1 MFFSIFQIQSI
12 LEINFMENIRMDLQ
26 AQKIRME
33 QEELRFRNL
42 LNVKIKDMTIDDL
55 DFCLIDDDFYY
66 EFLDYDISKA
76 RLLNMKFKTALKIRE
91 DRNFF

>member
-1 MFFSIFQIQSI
+1 
-12 LEINFMENIRMDLQ
+12 MDLQ

-42 LNVKIKDMTIDDL
+42 LNVKIKDMSKDDL
-55 DFCLIDDDFYY
+55 EFCLIDDDFYY
-66 EFLDYDISKA
+66 EFLDYDIAKSK
-76 RLLNMKFKTALKIRE
+76 LLNMKFKQALKIRE

>member
-1 MFFSIFQIQSI
+1 
-12 LEINFMENIRMDLQ
+12 MENIRMDLQ
-26 AQKIRME
+26 EQKIRME

-42 LNVKIKDMTIDDL
+42 LNVKIKDMSKEDL
-55 DFCLIDDDFYY
+55 DFCIIDEDFYW

-76 RLLNMKFKTALKIRE
+76 KLLNMKFKTALKIRE